1 MKIIIAGCGKIGRT
15 ILSSLVAE
23 GHDVVALDTDQK
35 LIDEISNV
43 HDVIAISGNC
53 ADCDVLSEAGI
64 DQTDIFVAA
73 TESDEL
79 NMLACFLA
87 KRMGAK
93 HTIARI
99 RKPEYNYSSLMFLRQ
114 QLDLSMAI
122 NPEMLAAQELYNI
135 LQFPSAVKIET
146 FSRRDFEMIEIR
158 LKPDSMLDGMSLF
171 QMREKFKAKVLVCA
185 VQRDDEVFIPDGS
198 FVLRSGD
205 KIGVTATPMEIQ
217 KLFKAIKYYQ
227 KKAHDIII
235 VGGSRIAYYLSKM
248 LSTSGNS
255 VKLIE
260 RDHDV
265 CESFTHGIEKLTV
278 VENDGTKQEVLIEEG
293 IRDADAFV
301 ALTGMDE
308 ENILVSM
315 TASTLNVPKV
325 IAKISREELCPM
337 AEKLGIDTIVSPH
350 KIISDVLVRYA
361 RALGNS
367 TGSNVETLYN
377 LMDGK
382 AEAIEF
388 RVSPEFKMTGVPLK
402 EMKLR
407 KNILIAGIIRERK
420 PIIPI
425 GDDVILTGDRVIV
438 LSTDHKLS
446 DLSDILR

>member
-1 MKIIIAGCGKIGRT
+1 MRIIIAGCGKIGRT
-15 ILSSLVAE
+15 TLSSLVAE
-23 GHDVVALDTDQK
+23 GHDIVALDIDQTV
-35 LIDEISNV
+35 IDEISNV
-43 HDVIAISGNC
+43 HDVIAVNGNC
-53 ADCDVLSEAGI
+53 ADCDVLKEAGI
-64 DQTDIFVAA
+64 EHTDIFMASTA
-73 TESDEL
+73 SDEL

-87 KRMGAK
+87 KKMGAK

-99 RKPEYNYSSLMFLRQ
+99 RTPEYNYRSLIFLRQ

-135 LQFPSAVKIET
+135 LKFPSAVKIET

-158 LKPDSMLDGMSLF
+158 LKPNSMLDGMSLF

-185 VQRDDEVFIPDGS
+185 VQRNDEVFIPDGS
-198 FVLRSGD
+198 FVLKSGD
-205 KIGVTATPMEIQ
+205 KIGLTATPFEIQ
-217 KLFKAIKYYQ
+217 KLFKAIGYYQ
-227 KKAHDIII
+227 KKARDIII
-235 VGGSRIAYYLSKM
+235 LGGSRVAYYLAKM

-255 VKLIE
+255 VKVIE
-260 RDHDV
+260 RDPEV
-265 CESFTHGIEKLTV
+265 CKRFTDDIEKITV
-278 VENDGTKQEVLIEEG
+278 VRNDGTKQEVLIEEG
-293 IRDADAFV
+293 IREADAFV

-315 TASTLNVPKV
+315 TAASLEVPKV
-325 IAKISREELCPM
+325 IVKINREELFPM

-361 RALGNS
+361 RALNNS

-388 RVSPEFKMTGVPLK
+388 RVSSDFKMTGIPLK
-402 EMKLR
+402 EMKLK

-420 PIIPI
+420 PLIPA
-425 GDDVILTGDRVIV
+425 GDDVILPEDRVIV
-438 LSTDHKLS
+438 LSTDHKFS
-446 DLSDILR
+446 DLADIFR